1 MRDVW
6 VIGIGQ
12 TPIGELWDKS
22 LQDLAVDALGAACLD
37 AGVEKP
43 DALYVSN
50 MLAGQLIGQ
59 KHLGAL
65 IAQGMGWTGIEASAV
80 EAACASGGVAFQA
93 GVRAV
98 ASGLMDTVAVCGVEK
113 MTDETS
119 GRTVTAG
126 LATAADADY
135 EVDQGVTFVA
145 LNALMMKR
153 YMHEHGVPHRVFGE
167 FSVNAHANGAAN
179 PNAMFQHA
187 ITVDTY
193 LNAPMIAPPINLY
206 DSSPICDGAAA
217 VILASREVAQNLSQ
231 VVPVRVLAD
240 STATDCLSLHGR
252 RNPIFLDAA
261 RASAFRAYE
270 QARIGPEDI
279 DLHVHPEPGGVG
291 FRRAGAGHEAG
302 GGGRD
307 QDRRAVADLH
317 DGRPESTRPPG
328 GGNRRVRDRRRGDA
342 TARPGR
348 REPGVRR
355 DDRDGPEHRGHRG
368 DGRHPH
374 PGARI
379 NKNGEAARRLAV
391 GISITVL

>member
-1 MRDVW
+1 
-6 VIGIGQ
+6 
-12 TPIGELWDKS
+12 
-22 LQDLAVDALGAACLD
+22 
-37 AGVEKP
+37 
-43 DALYVSN
+43 
-50 MLAGQLIGQ
+50 
-59 KHLGAL
+59 
-65 IAQGMGWTGIEASAV
+65 
-80 EAACASGGVAFQA
+80 
-93 GVRAV
+93 
-98 ASGLMDTVAVCGVEK
+98 MDTVAVCGVEK

-279 DLHVHPEPGGVG
+279 DLFEVHDAFTIMSTLSLEASGFAEPGQGTRLAAEGEIRIGGRVPICTMGGLKARGHPVGATGVYEIVDVVTQLRG
-291 FRRAGAGHEAG
+291 QAGAN
-302 GGGRD
+302 
-307 QDRRAVADLH
+307 QV
-317 DGRPESTRPPG
+317 S
-328 GGNRRVRDRRRGDA
+328 DA
-342 TARPGR
+342 TIGMAQNIG
-348 REPGVRR
+348 GT
-355 DDRDGPEHRGHRG
+355 
-368 DGRHPH
+368 
-374 PGARI
+374 GATVVTHI
-379 NKNGEAARRLAV
+379 LA
-391 GISITVL
+391 LE

>member
-270 QARIGPEDI
+270 QAGIGPKDI
-279 DLHVHPEPGGVG
+279 DLFEVHDAFTIMSTLSLEASGFAEPGQGTRLATEGEIRIGGRVPICTMGGLKARGHPVGATGVYEIVDVVTQLRG
-291 FRRAGAGHEAG
+291 QAGAN
-302 GGGRD
+302 
-307 QDRRAVADLH
+307 QV
-317 DGRPESTRPPG
+317 P
-328 GGNRRVRDRRRGDA
+328 DA
-342 TARPGR
+342 TIGMAQNIG
-348 REPGVRR
+348 GT
-355 DDRDGPEHRGHRG
+355 
-368 DGRHPH
+368 
-374 PGARI
+374 GATVVTHI
-379 NKNGEAARRLAV
+379 LA
-391 GISITVL
+391 LE

>member
-1 MRDVW
+1 MREVW

-12 TPIGELWDKS
+12 TPVGELWDKG
-22 LQDLAVDALGAACLD
+22 LQDLAVEALSAACRD
-37 AGVEKP
+37 AGIDRP

-65 IAQGMGWTGIEASAV
+65 VAQAMGWPGIEASAV

-153 YMHEHGVPHRVFGE
+153 YMHEHGVPHRVFGA
-167 FSVNAHANGAAN
+167 FSVNAHANGVAN
-179 PNAMFQHA
+179 PNAMFRQA
-187 ITVDTY
+187 ITVDAY

-217 VILASREVAQNLSQ
+217 VILASREVARNLPQ
-231 VVPVRVLAD
+231 VMPIRVLAD

-261 RASAFRAYE
+261 RTSAFKAYE
-270 QARIGPEDI
+270 QAGIGPQDV
-279 DLHVHPEPGGVG
+279 DLFEVHDAFTIMSTLSLEASGFAEPGQGTSLAAEGEIAPGGRIPICTMGGLKARGHPVGATGVYEIVDVVTQLRG
-291 FRRAGAGHEAG
+291 QAGAN
-302 GGGRD
+302 
-307 QDRRAVADLH
+307 QV
-317 DGRPESTRPPG
+317 
-328 GGNRRVRDRRRGDA
+328 
-342 TARPGR
+342 
-348 REPGVRR
+348 
-355 DDRDGPEHRGHRG
+355 
-368 DGRHPH
+368 
-374 PGARI
+374 PGATI
-379 NKNGEAARRLAV
+379 GMAQNIGGTGA
-391 GISITVL
+391 TVVTHILSVE

>member
-22 LQDLAVDALGAACLD
+22 LQDLAVEALGAACLD

-153 YMHEHGVPHRVFGE
+153 YMHEYGVSHRVFGE

-193 LNAPMIAPPINLY
+193 LNAPMIAPPINLF

-217 VILASREVAQNLSQ
+217 VILASREVAENLSQ

-240 STATDCLSLHGR
+240 STATDCLSLHAR

-270 QARIGPEDI
+270 QAGIGPEDV
-279 DLHVHPEPGGVG
+279 DLFEVHDAFTIMSTLSLEASGFAELGHGTALAAEGEIRIGGRLPICTMGGLKARGHPVG
-291 FRRAGAGHEAG
+291 ATGVYEIVDVVTQLRGQAGAN
-302 GGGRD
+302 
-307 QDRRAVADLH
+307 QV
-317 DGRPESTRPPG
+317 P
-328 GGNRRVRDRRRGDA
+328 DA
-342 TARPGR
+342 TIGMAQNIG
-348 REPGVRR
+348 GT
-355 DDRDGPEHRGHRG
+355 
-368 DGRHPH
+368 
-374 PGARI
+374 GATVVTHI
-379 NKNGEAARRLAV
+379 LA
-391 GISITVL
+391 LE

>member
-1 MRDVW
+1 MREVW

-12 TPIGELWDKS
+12 TPVGELWDKG
-22 LQDLAVDALGAACLD
+22 LQDLAVEALGAACRD
-37 AGVEKP
+37 AGIDRP

-65 IAQGMGWTGIEASAV
+65 VAQAMGWPGIEASAV

-153 YMHEHGVPHRVFGE
+153 YMHEHGVPHRVFGA
-167 FSVNAHANGAAN
+167 FSVNAHANGVAN
-179 PNAMFQHA
+179 PNAMFRQA
-187 ITVDTY
+187 ITVDAY

-217 VILASREVAQNLSQ
+217 VILASREVARNLPQ
-231 VVPVRVLAD
+231 VMPIRVLAD

-261 RASAFRAYE
+261 RTSAFKAYE
-270 QARIGPEDI
+270 QAGIGPQDV
-279 DLHVHPEPGGVG
+279 DLFEVHDAFTIMSTLSLEASGFAEPGQGTSLAAEGEIAPGGRIPICTMGGLKARGHPVGATGVYEIVDVVTQLRG
-291 FRRAGAGHEAG
+291 QAGAN
-302 GGGRD
+302 
-307 QDRRAVADLH
+307 QV
-317 DGRPESTRPPG
+317 
-328 GGNRRVRDRRRGDA
+328 
-342 TARPGR
+342 
-348 REPGVRR
+348 
-355 DDRDGPEHRGHRG
+355 
-368 DGRHPH
+368 
-374 PGARI
+374 PGATI
-379 NKNGEAARRLAV
+379 GMAQNIGGTGA
-391 GISITVL
+391 TVVTHILSVE

>member
-12 TPIGELWDKS
+12 TPVGELWDKG
-22 LQDLAVDALGAACLD
+22 LQDLAVEALGAACRD
-37 AGVEKP
+37 AGIDRP

-65 IAQGMGWTGIEASAV
+65 VAQGMGWTGIEAGTV

-135 EVDQGVTFVA
+135 EIDQGVTFVA
-145 LNALMMKR
+145 LNALLMKR
-153 YMHEHGVPHRVFGE
+153 YMHEYGVPHRAFGG

-179 PNAMFQHA
+179 PNAMFRQA

-193 LNAPMIAPPINLY
+193 LNAPMIAPPINLF

-217 VILASREVAQNLSQ
+217 AILASREVVENLSQ
-231 VVPVRVLAD
+231 VTPVRVLAD

-261 RASAFRAYE
+261 RTSAFQAYE
-270 QARIGPEDI
+270 QAGIGPEDV
-279 DLHVHPEPGGVG
+279 DLFEVHDAFTIMSTLSLEAAGFAEPGRGASLAAEGEIAVGGRLPICTMGGLKARGHPVGATGVYEIVDVVTQLRG
-291 FRRAGAGHEAG
+291 QAGANQVPDAQIGMAQNIG
-302 GGGRD
+302 GTG
-307 QDRRAVADLH
+307 
-317 DGRPESTRPPG
+317 
-328 GGNRRVRDRRRGDA
+328 A
-342 TARPGR
+342 TVVTHILSV
-348 REPGVRR
+348 E
-355 DDRDGPEHRGHRG
+355 
-368 DGRHPH
+368 
-374 PGARI
+374 
-379 NKNGEAARRLAV
+379 
-391 GISITVL
+391 